1 MGIIQ
6 KDAFRTMLISYMGI
20 ILGYF
25 NKGLLFL
32 IILTTEQIGL
42 VNLVIAVGMLFAQ
55 MANFGSIFTIWKFIP
70 FFKNEKNRHHGFFPF
85 ILLVV
90 IAGILSFTIL
100 ALIFRTK
107 IENLYLERA
116 ALFSEYYIW
125 ILPIGISYVLFM
137 VLEAYLRSFYKNIVS
152 VIALEIVLR
161 IAVTISLF
169 LIWFNWISFDTFV
182 IVNSLAYL
190 IPTLILVGYLFLLNE
205 FNLSLS
211 SVNISKKFRKI
222 IFKFS
227 SFYYVNTL
235 GIVLV
240 SSMDVMM
247 VAQMV
252 GLSSTGVFSTI
263 VFLASA
269 LQVPYKSL
277 IRIASP
283 LVSDYWKQREF
294 TKMTELYRKVS
305 SVSLV
310 IGFGMFILIWVNI
323 DFFFTF
329 LKPEF
334 SSGIWVFFFLMMGR
348 LVDMYF
354 GLNGAIFTT
363 SKKYKYDIYFTLFLI
378 VAVFVLNLIMI
389 PIWGITGAAI
399 STSIAMIV
407 YNIGRIIFVWK
418 AYKIHPFH
426 KNQLVVIALGIC
438 TILAGELTSELI
450 DNKWLQ
456 FIFESVLAFIIF
468 FLPIYLFSLEPELKN
483 YVQKGSDFLLKKVKN
498 SAKK

>member
-1 MGIIQ
+1 
-6 KDAFRTMLISYMGI
+6 
-20 ILGYF
+20 
-25 NKGLLFL
+25 
-32 IILTTEQIGL
+32 
-42 VNLVIAVGMLFAQ
+42 
-55 MANFGSIFTIWKFIP
+55 
-70 FFKNEKNRHHGFFPF
+70 
-85 ILLVV
+85 
-90 IAGILSFTIL
+90 
-100 ALIFRTK
+100 
-107 IENLYLERA
+107 
-116 ALFSEYYIW
+116 
-125 ILPIGISYVLFM
+125 
-137 VLEAYLRSFYKNIVS
+137 
-152 VIALEIVLR
+152 
-161 IAVTISLF
+161 
-169 LIWFNWISFDTFV
+169 
-182 IVNSLAYL
+182 
-190 IPTLILVGYLFLLNE
+190 
-205 FNLSLS
+205 
-211 SVNISKKFRKI
+211 
-222 IFKFS
+222 
-227 SFYYVNTL
+227 
-235 GIVLV
+235 
-240 SSMDVMM
+240 MDVMM

-252 GLSSTGVFSTI
+252 GLSATGVFSTI

-334 SSGIWVFFFLMMGR
+334 NSGIWVFFFLMMGR

-438 TILAGELTSELI
+438 AIIAGELTSELI